1 MTTLAP
7 PLPPPAATVS
17 PLSSDDEPIQ
27 RRPRALQPWIFR
39 LVALATVATSVAIDR
54 SIVFL
59 LPVLFLLV
67 VPFEKMFPRHRGQ
80 RIRRPQAAL
89 DVRYALTA
97 ALFGIASIAVGLII
111 AVVSLAWLPGLA
123 LRPLVAMLPGWLM
136 PFVGVAVFDLAI
148 YWAHRWSHEVPV
160 LWRFHAVH
168 HSTEHLDWIS
178 GFRNHPFDGAVV
190 APPAV
195 FLLAAGFDAE
205 FTGVLAVVQ
214 VITGLFLHAN
224 VRWRWKPLQ
233 RIVITPEFHHW
244 HHSYEPDAHC
254 SNYSVFLP
262 LWDIMFGTYYMP
274 TNRRPVRYG
283 VSEDMPTTMWGQ
295 LRFPFRGVRTVSQML
310 RHPWR
315 SIRDGMR
322 VPKRIVIDVWRSST
336 RPRTLRPK
344 PGDPLPWAL
353 IPPSTATDPIV
364 HEL

>member
-7 PLPPPAATVS
+7 PLPPPLPPPSPTVS
-17 PLSSDDEPIQ
+17 PLSSHDEPIR
-27 RRPRALQPWIFR
+27 RRPRALRPWIFR
-39 LVALATVATSVAIDR
+39 LVALGTLAASVAINR
-54 SIVFL
+54 GVVLL

-80 RIRRPQAAL
+80 RIRRPLVAL
-89 DVRYALTA
+89 DVRYALSA

-123 LRPLVAMLPGWLM
+123 LRPLVAMLPSWLM

-190 APPAV
+190 APPVV
-195 FLLAAGFDAE
+195 FLLAAGFNAQ
-205 FTGVLAVVQ
+205 FTGVLAVLQ

-244 HHSYEPDAHC
+244 HHSSEPDAHC

-262 LWDIMFGTYYMP
+262 IWDIMFGTYFVP
-274 TNRRPVRYG
+274 ANRRPVRYG

-295 LRFPFRGVRTVSQML
+295 LCFPFRGVRPMSQML

-315 SIRDGMR
+315 SIRDGQR
-322 VPKRIVIDVWRSST
+322 VLKRIVEDVWRSTT
-336 RPRTLRPK
+336 RRAPRR
-344 PGDPLPWAL
+344 LPNGGRVSGVEVDDDA
-353 IPPSTATDPIV
+353 I
-364 HEL
+364 